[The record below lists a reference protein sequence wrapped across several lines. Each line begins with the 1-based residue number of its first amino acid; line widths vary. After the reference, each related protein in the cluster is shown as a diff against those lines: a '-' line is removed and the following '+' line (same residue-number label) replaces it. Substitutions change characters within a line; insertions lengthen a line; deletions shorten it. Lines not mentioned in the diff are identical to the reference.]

1 MRADAVVK
9 FPFDNVFDDE
19 PTGEPAAKRTKEP
32 TFSVAELEAA
42 RQAAHAEGV
51 AAGLAEAREGY
62 ERRAAQALEEAARQI
77 ASLHAVQA
85 GSNVA
90 VRRNAIEV
98 AVTVVRKLFPR
109 VEARWGL
116 AEVEQVV
123 QDSLTQLFEEP
134 RVVIRVHDSLLE
146 ALQGRLEALAQSAG
160 YPGRLILIADDTIG
174 PGDCRVEWADG
185 GAERLG
191 ERLWRDIDAV
201 LQRALGV
208 PSDSAARWLT
218 AAEPSTEAD
227 DEAQSAG
234 SAAAPAPPEAEA
246 AADDGRPNVSG

>member
-116 AEVEQVV
+116 A
-123 QDSLTQLFEEP
+123 
-134 RVVIRVHDSLLE
+134 
-146 ALQGRLEALAQSAG
+146 QSAG

-201 LQRALGV
+201 IQRALGV

-227 DEAQSAG
+227 DKAASAG
-234 SAAAPAPPEAEA
+234 SAVAPAPPEAEA